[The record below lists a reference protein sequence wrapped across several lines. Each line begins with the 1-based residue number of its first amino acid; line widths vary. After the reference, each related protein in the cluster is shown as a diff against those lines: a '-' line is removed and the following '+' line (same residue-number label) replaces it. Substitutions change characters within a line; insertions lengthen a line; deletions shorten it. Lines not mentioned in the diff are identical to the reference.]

1 MAVNEMQNP
10 SSLRIKLDL
19 GMVDGKTK
27 VRSKTFSTLKT
38 WCTCTKCIWRCR
50 SFNGLQEYDTIE
62 IAKIDNT
69 TLAYKDLF
77 FKLLYLRRNKYGNKQ
92 KTCYDF

>member
-27 VRSKTFSTLKT
+27 VRSKTFSSVKPDASAQNIYDVAESLME
-38 WCTCTKCIWRCR
+38 
-50 SFNGLQEYDTIE
+50 LQEYETLE
-62 IAKIDNT
+62 IAKIDNN
-69 TLAYKDLF
+69 TLA
-77 FKLLYLRRNKYGNKQ
+77 
-92 KTCYDF
+92 

>member
-1 MAVNEMQNP
+1 MVVNEMQNP

-27 VRSKTFSTLKT
+27 VKSKTFSSVKPDASAQNVYVVAEALME
-38 WCTCTKCIWRCR
+38 
-50 SFNGLQEYDTIE
+50 LQEYSTIE

-69 TLAYKDLF
+69 TLA
-77 FKLLYLRRNKYGNKQ
+77 
-92 KTCYDF
+92 

>member
-1 MAVNEMQNP
+1 MVVNEMQNP

-27 VRSKTFSTLKT
+27 VKSKTFSSVKHDASAQNVYEVAEALME
-38 WCTCTKCIWRCR
+38 
-50 SFNGLQEYDTIE
+50 LQEYSTIE

-69 TLAYKDLF
+69 TLA
-77 FKLLYLRRNKYGNKQ
+77 
-92 KTCYDF
+92 

>member
-10 SSLRIKLDL
+10 SNLRIKLDL

-27 VRSKTFSTLKT
+27 VRSKIFSSIKHDASAQNVYDVAEALME
-38 WCTCTKCIWRCR
+38 
-50 SFNGLQEYDTIE
+50 LQEYATLE

-69 TLAYKDLF
+69 TLA
-77 FKLLYLRRNKYGNKQ
+77 
-92 KTCYDF
+92 

>member
-1 MAVNEMQNP
+1 MAVNEIKNP

-27 VRSKTFSTLKT
+27 VKSKTFSSVKPDVSAQNVYEVAEALMT
-38 WCTCTKCIWRCR
+38 
-50 SFNGLQEYDTIE
+50 LQEYTTIE

-69 TLAYKDLF
+69 TLA
-77 FKLLYLRRNKYGNKQ
+77 
-92 KTCYDF
+92 